1 MVNSKISPK
10 TVIISRFR
18 AYFVIESFGE
28 QKKQIMKLNGHLVK
42 KVERGSIRLGW
53 IYDKIEYLKANKSL

>member
-1 MVNSKISPK
+1 MKRDQLK
-10 TVIISRFR
+10 DLQLTDKQ
-18 AYFVIESFGE
+18 IE
-28 QKKQIMKLNGHLVK
+28 QIMKLNGHLVK